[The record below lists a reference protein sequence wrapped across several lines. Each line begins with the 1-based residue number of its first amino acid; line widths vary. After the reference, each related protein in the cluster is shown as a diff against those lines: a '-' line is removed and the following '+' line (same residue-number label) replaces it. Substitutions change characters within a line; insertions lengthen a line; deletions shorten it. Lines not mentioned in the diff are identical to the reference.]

1 MKINLQKNNTW
12 FGIMKNTLRQL
23 IIAVVFTGI
32 SLAKEIKA
40 QTVLDRPVTISVADD
55 RLEVALRVLEQKAD
69 VKFVYSKDVIKID
82 QKVSLSVS
90 GQKLGSVLDRLL
102 NANGISYEVFDDR
115 IVLGK
120 RVTKDPAALV
130 NMEPAIEQTQLK
142 VTGKVADKDGLP
154 LIGVSV
160 KLKGTKIA
168 VSTDANGSYALNLP
182 DGNGTLVFTYIGYV
196 TREVPVNNRT
206 SINVSL
212 EEDSKSLD
220 DVVVVGYG
228 TQKKTNLTGSVDVVS
243 GEQLANRPAAKVAD
257 LLKGTSP
264 NLNISMNS
272 RGGEPGAASSWN
284 IRGIGSI
291 NGNANPLIL
300 VDGVEVDFNNIDPE
314 SIESVS
320 VLKDASASAIYGS
333 RAPFGVVLITTK
345 KGSKGEKVNI
355 QYNNNL
361 AFASPAKRISQ
372 ENSLIWATAY
382 NQASAN
388 AILPPTYPNEQMDRI
403 RGYLDGTY
411 KTEYDPN
418 NPIST
423 VFLGRRNGN
432 ANYDWARL
440 MYRDYSF
447 NQKHNVNVSGGSEN
461 IQYYMS
467 GGYVDNE
474 GLYNYG
480 NDSYNRYNFLANVD
494 AKITNWLKVNSSFKY
509 AKSKTDYPLG
519 ITTVLREHTFGEFI
533 TWSPMTPMYNING
546 TIQNPL
552 VRMMQD
558 GGRDRTETND
568 LLLSLGG
575 EFEPIK
581 GWKTNVSYN
590 HNVVTD
596 RGAVNPKPVM
606 VELGNGKFGNIGKP
620 VTSYQA
626 SFAQPI
632 YSLFNVVSSYEKT
645 INDHYFKVLAGYE
658 QDLKTYY
665 DLKATGTNLITEDVP
680 SISTS
685 LGDKIAEDNIYHWS
699 TQGIFGRLNYN
710 FKEKFLLEFSARYN
724 GSSRFGEGSRWG
736 FFPSASAGYNISKE
750 DFWKP
755 IAPYVN
761 MLKLR
766 ASYGSLGNQNN
777 DNNYLYLLRVTGVPN
792 TNWIIDGQ
800 RPPYILPPGQL
811 IPGLTW
817 ETITTMNFGLDAGLF
832 NNRLGLNFDWYD
844 RKTDDMIGPTELL
857 PSLLGTDPPGLNNA
871 SLGTKGFELS
881 VSWNDRISADLAYNV
896 RFTLGDNKTKILKYK
911 NPKGAIDSWY
921 EGKNHGEIWGFV
933 TDGLIQTQGE
943 ADAMPDQTKIYPT
956 WGPGD
961 MKYKDITGDDAVTEG
976 SRTLDDHGDLKVIG
990 NTSPRF
996 NFGFTGGINWKAFDF
1011 NLFWQG
1017 VAKHDYYPHANS
1029 SLFYG
1034 LTASFAS
1041 SSILKDSP
1049 SLDYWRPADETN
1061 ILGPNTDAYFA
1072 KPYFNAQQMDKNR
1085 KFQTRYVLNGA
1096 YLRLKNVTIG
1106 YTLPQKFANKVFMQK
1121 ARFFVSG
1128 ENLLT
1133 FTSLP
1138 KTLDPETVFANNTGN
1153 SVQATYPISKFL
1165 IMGFNLTF

>member
-1 MKINLQKNNTW
+1 MKIYLQRKFIW
-12 FGIMKNTLRQL
+12 SRFMRNTLTQ
-23 IIAVVFTGI
+23 IVVSVVFAGI
-32 SLAKEIKA
+32 SIAKEIRA
-40 QTVLDRPVTISVADD
+40 QDVLDRSVTISVADD

-69 VKFVYSKDVIKID
+69 VKFVYSKNIVQID
-82 QKVSLSVS
+82 KKVSLTVT
-90 GQKLGSVLDRLL
+90 GQKLGTVLDLLL
-102 NANGISYEVFDDR
+102 NANGISYEAFDDR

-120 RVTKDPAALV
+120 RAAKAPASLV
-130 NMEPAIEQTQLK
+130 NIEPIIEQSQFK
-142 VTGKVADKDGLP
+142 VTGKVADNTGLP

-160 KLKGTKIA
+160 KLKGTKTA
-168 VSTDANGSYALNLP
+168 VSTDANGGYALSLP

-272 RGGEPGAASSWN
+272 RGGEPGASSNWN

-291 NGNANPLIL
+291 SGNANPLIL

-361 AFASPAKRISQ
+361 SFASPAKRISQ
-372 ENSLIWATAY
+372 ENSLTWATAY

-388 AILPPTYPNEQMDRI
+388 AGLPPTYPNEQMERI
-403 RGYLDGTY
+403 KGYLAGTY
-411 KTEYDPN
+411 TTEYDPN
-418 NPIST
+418 NPINT

-432 ANYDWARL
+432 ANNDWARQ
-440 MYRDYSF
+440 MFRDYSF

-461 IQYYMS
+461 IQYYMA
-467 GGYVDNE
+467 GGFVKDE
-474 GLYNYG
+474 GLYRYG
-480 NDSYNRYNFLANVD
+480 NDMYDRYNLLANVD
-494 AKITNWLKVNSSFKY
+494 ARITSWLKMNSSFKY
-509 AKSKTDYPLG
+509 AKSHSDYPLG

-568 LLLSLGG
+568 FLLSLGG
-575 EFEPIK
+575 EFEPVK

-590 HNVVTD
+590 HNVVTS
-596 RGAVNPKPVM
+596 RGAVNPKPVL
-606 VELGNGKFGNIGKP
+606 VELGDGKFGNIGKP
-620 VTSYQA
+620 VSSYQA

-665 DLKATGTNLITEDVP
+665 DLYATGANLITEGVP
-680 SISTS
+680 SIITS
-685 LGDKIAEDNIYHWS
+685 LGDKTVKDEIYHWS
-699 TQGIFGRLNYN
+699 TQGVFGRLNYN

-724 GSSRFGEGSRWG
+724 GSSRFGEDSRWG

-750 DFWKP
+750 DFWEP
-755 IAPYVN
+755 ITPYVN
-761 MLKLR
+761 TLKLR
-766 ASYGSLGNQNN
+766 GSYGSLGNQNN
-777 DNNYLYLLRVTGVPN
+777 DKYFLYLLTVKGVSN

-800 RPPYILPPGQL
+800 RPPYVLPPELL

-817 ETITTMNFGLDAGLF
+817 ETITTLNFGLDAGLF
-832 NNRLGLNFDWYD
+832 NNRMSLNFDWYN
-844 RKTDDMIGPTELL
+844 RKTKDMIGPGETL
-857 PSLLGTDPPGLNNA
+857 PYILGIKSPDRNNA
-871 SLGTKGFELS
+871 SLVTKGFELS
-881 VSWNDRISADLAYNV
+881 VGWNDRISADLAYNL
-896 RFTLGDNKTKILKYK
+896 RFTLGDNKTKILEYNNQKGLIDTWYK
-911 NPKGAIDSWY
+911 GENY
-921 EGKNHGEIWGFV
+921 GEIWGFV
-933 TDGLIQTQGE
+933 TDGLIQTPGE
-943 ADAMPDQTKIYPT
+943 SMPDQSKLGTN

-961 MKYKDITGDDAVTEG
+961 MKYKDITGDKAVTEG
-976 SRTLDDHGDLKVIG
+976 SRTLNDHGDLTIIG

-996 NFGFTGGINWKAFDF
+996 NFGFTGGVNWKAFDF
-1011 NLFWQG
+1011 NMFWQG
-1017 VAKHDYYPHANS
+1017 VAKQDYYPHANS

-1034 LTASFAS
+1034 LTAAFSS

-1072 KPYFNAQQMDKNR
+1072 KPYFNAQQTNKNR
-1085 KFQTRYVLNGA
+1085 WFQSRYVLNGA
-1096 YLRLKNVTIG
+1096 YMRLKNVTIG

-1121 ARFFVSG
+1121 ARVFVSG

-1165 IMGFNLTF
+1165 TLGFNLTF